1 MSAKQRM
8 RPLATMIA
16 LSLIVVG
23 GASCGGGK
31 RLEIPRYKMDPP
43 NPTRFMAGAGIE
55 EITPHA
61 GIPLGGHGP
70 GGRIARGTWMPLYA
84 RAFYFEDDEGHAVAL
99 VSCDLFA
106 IPGGLRAEVLR
117 LVNISKRR
125 LEPRALVLSATHTH
139 HGPGNFLSTDAYNAV
154 GSPLPN
160 FDYKL
165 FHFLADHI
173 SRAIVAAIDDARK
186 YATEDHELVLYSGYA
201 LGIQRNR
208 AITAFYNNN
217 SDVVKDVQ
225 EESLRAGSQCPDK
238 VGQNCP
244 RYLSTDP
251 TLKVLEIRRGGKSRA
266 VLVFYGVHPTAMTN
280 NSELYSPD
288 FTGLA
293 MKQIELSAARPIA
306 GFFNGAEGDVSP
318 DWNGQN
324 REDVLRLGGDFA
336 KAVSKLLSAPMS
348 TSTVS
353 VERRN
358 EVKIKVLWNSV
369 KQGTPEWTKAGFSR
383 PMPGAGEPGGAE
395 DGRTVFYNYG
405 FRGEA
410 RKPEGTP
417 DPKLPLLEE
426 PIGDL
431 ADAFELPGVIK
442 KPALRLLKNKPD
454 PDSFPSEFPVARV
467 ELSPLVTFAAI
478 PVEATT
484 VVGRKIRQAVGHD
497 TIVLG
502 LSNEYFGYTVTE
514 EEYAL
519 QQYEGASTELGP
531 GEAAAIIKLLTN
543 VHAEKQPPSEVDKQT
558 FKPGNWRKQEFGLD
572 LPLLRVPRN
581 TVDDDL
587 QPLYPEKLRRLESR
601 VPRFV
606 WMEGVSG
613 DDNQGA
619 RRVSLYSDSE
629 TKPVAEDRTST
640 DLLTLFDGT
649 VKRSN
654 GKEERLRRYAAVWI
668 PEGARADT
676 YFYFRVQ
683 TGDGHTVCSE
693 KFTLDS
699 LTPTS
704 PPEPVK
710 IATQCPR

>member
-1 MSAKQRM
+1 
-8 RPLATMIA
+8 MIA
-16 LSLIVVG
+16 LSLIAVG
-23 GASCGGGK
+23 GTSCGGGK
-31 RLEIPRYKMDPP
+31 RLVILPYTVDPP
-43 NPTRFMAGAGIE
+43 NPTRFMAGAGVE
-55 EITPHA
+55 EITPYA
-61 GIPLGGHGP
+61 GVPLGGHGP

-106 IPGGLRAEVLR
+106 IPGALRAEVVH
-117 LVNISKRR
+117 LVNKSKKR
-125 LEPRALVLSATHTH
+125 LEPGALILSATHTH

-160 FDYKL
+160 FDSQL

-173 SRAIVAAIDDARK
+173 SRAIVAAIDDAQK
-186 YATEDHELVLYSGYA
+186 NANEDQELVLYSGYA
-201 LGIQRNR
+201 PGIQRNR
-208 AITAFYNNN
+208 AITAFYKND
-217 SDVVKDVQ
+217 SGVVKEVR

-251 TLKVLEIRRGGKSRA
+251 TLKVLEIKRGGIRRA
-266 VLVFYGVHPTAMTN
+266 VLVFYAVHPTAMANT
-280 NSELYSPD
+280 SELYSPD

-293 MKQIELSAARPIA
+293 MKRIELSEARPIA

-336 KAVSKLLSAPMS
+336 EAVLKLLGTATS

-353 VERRN
+353 VERRS

-369 KQGTPEWTKAGFSR
+369 KQRTPEWTSMGFSR

-410 RKPEGTP
+410 RKPAGAR
-417 DPKLPLLEE
+417 DPKLPLLEK
-426 PIGDL
+426 PIRDL

-442 KPALRLLKNKPD
+442 KPAYLLLRNEPSE
-454 PDSFPSEFPVARV
+454 DSFPREFPVARV

-484 VVGRKIRQAVGHD
+484 IVGRRIRQSLPGNP
-497 TIVLG
+497 IVLG
-502 LSNEYFGYTVTE
+502 LSNEYFGYTVTK

-531 GEAAAIIKLLTN
+531 DEAEGIIKLLTN
-543 VHAEKQPPSEVDKQT
+543 VHGEKKPPSEVDKQT
-558 FKPGNWRKQEFGLD
+558 FKPGKWREQTFGLD

-606 WMEGVSG
+606 WTEGVSG
-613 DDNQGA
+613 DNKQGD
-619 RRVSLYSDSE
+619 RHVSLYSDSA

-649 VKRSN
+649 MEPSN
-654 GKEERLRRYAAVWI
+654 GKKTRLRVYTAVWI
-668 PEGARADT
+668 PADAKSGT

-683 TGDGHTVCSE
+683 TGDGQTVCSE

-699 LTPTS
+699 LEPTA
-704 PPEPVK
+704 PPKP
-710 IATQCPR
+710 IDRATQCPR